1 MVADAFRI
9 AFEQQL
15 RKRSEHFLLL
25 AEANTMKLHHYKGEG
40 KSAVSISSGNLN
52 LVHIPVTY
60 RIRDVDSLS
69 NHMVRAVMNLEF
81 FKNWKVSQ
89 LSSRLKKKGSS

>member
-25 AEANTMKLHHYKGEG
+25 AEANMLKSQHCKTEGE
-40 KSAVSISSGNLN
+40 SAHSATWIHVAL
-52 LVHIPVTY
+52 
-60 RIRDVDSLS
+60 
-69 NHMVRAVMNLEF
+69 
-81 FKNWKVSQ
+81 
-89 LSSRLKKKGSS
+89 

>member
-25 AEANTMKLHHYKGEG
+25 AEANLLKSHWEKSEG
-40 KSAVSISSGNLN
+40 KSL
-52 LVHIPVTY
+52 LPYKTH
-60 RIRDVDSLS
+60 
-69 NHMVRAVMNLEF
+69 
-81 FKNWKVSQ
+81 
-89 LSSRLKKKGSS
+89 

>member
-25 AEANTMKLHHYKGEG
+25 AEANTVKFHHYKGEG
-40 KSAVSISSGNLN
+40 KSAISIPLIHELLK
-52 LVHIPVTY
+52 LVHIPV
-60 RIRDVDSLS
+60 VVQ
-69 NHMVRAVMNLEF
+69 N
-81 FKNWKVSQ
+81 
-89 LSSRLKKKGSS
+89 

>member
-25 AEANTMKLHHYKGEG
+25 AEANILKSHQCNAEG
-40 KSAVSISSGNLN
+40 KSAISTVCYIRSNSG
-52 LVHIPVTY
+52 
-60 RIRDVDSLS
+60 
-69 NHMVRAVMNLEF
+69 
-81 FKNWKVSQ
+81 Q
-89 LSSRLKKKGSS
+89 LSHPSGSECCP

>member
-25 AEANTMKLHHYKGEG
+25 AEANLLKTQNYKQEG
-40 KSAVSISSGNLN
+40 KSAISLAIHELVKENL
-52 LVHIPVTY
+52 LY
-60 RIRDVDSLS
+60 KSL
-69 NHMVRAVMNLEF
+69 LLL
-81 FKNWKVSQ
+81 K
-89 LSSRLKKKGSS
+89 SSFHHCYVPHQDLLCTKFGEDWIKTVEVVKDN